1 VTAFAAIIPR
11 RAGAERTG
19 VSEIAAAL
27 SEVYG
32 TPCESATFETCVLL
46 AAPIVPGSGGHLLI
60 DTISGIAATGQVLL
74 EDRSGVSGALGLP
87 RDTRSLQL
95 AAAACLRWGTTCAE
109 RLAGEFALAVWN
121 ARDRVFLCARDGLGL
136 RPLFVATGSDVVVIS
151 NILNA
156 ARAHPHVP
164 QDIDERALHG
174 FLASGGIAATRTAYR
189 AVVPVPAGHTL
200 TIRQG
205 GESTLRRHWAFP
217 APHGPLIH
225 DPRSAIDGYR
235 EALESA
241 VRDRLEPRTSI
252 LMSSG
257 IDSTSIAAAARR
269 AMPETQLHA
278 FTADYARV
286 PSASEVP
293 LAQNAAAAL
302 GIPITPVPADTHP
315 ALHHLSGGRRTP
327 QPADEPGLTDWRA
340 LIGAAAAHSWAALYG
355 EDGDALFQPPG
366 WRELRRVT
374 TPFSLAADVARFTF
388 AAQRPPY
395 LGVRLRERVG
405 LRKPPGS
412 PPPPRWLRPAPQ
424 DASID
429 DGEPRVLGHRA
440 VPLQPHPTR
449 PRVQERLC
457 PPVAGYLAGLLAPE
471 LTGHRLELRCPLLDT
486 RVIRF
491 VVNVAPIPWCQRKEL
506 ARAAYADMLPAAIVR
521 RPKRGLAGL
530 DEALARDWQQHHA
543 EHAVTSPLA
552 APLDGWI
559 DVDQWRRALQS
570 HDARNVC
577 DAWRVLQLTCWLS
590 GHASAL
596 PLRGASCTA

>member
-11 RAGAERTG
+11 QAGAERTG
-19 VSEIAAAL
+19 TSEIAAAL
-27 SEVYG
+27 SEVYD
-32 TPCESATFETCVLL
+32 TPCESALFDGCVLL
-46 AAPIVPGSGGHLLI
+46 AAPIVPGSDGHLFI
-60 DTISGIAATGQVLL
+60 DPISGIAATGQVLL
-74 EDRSGVSGALGLP
+74 EDRRKLSGALGLP
-87 RDTRSLQL
+87 PHTHSLRL

-109 RLAGEFALAVWN
+109 RLAGEFALAMWN
-121 ARDRVFLCARDGLGL
+121 VRDRVFLCARDGLGV
-136 RPLFVATGSDVVVIS
+136 RPLFVGTGSGVLVVS

-156 ARAHPHVP
+156 ARAHPHVSR
-164 QDIDERALHG
+164 DIDERTLHG
-174 FLASGGIAATRTAYR
+174 FLATGGIPETRTAYR
-189 AVVPVPAGHTL
+189 AVVPLPAGHTL

-205 GESTLRRHWAFP
+205 GDSTLRRHWVFP
-217 APHGPLIH
+217 APGGSLIR
-225 DPRSAIDGYR
+225 DPRAAIDGYR

-257 IDSTSIAAAARR
+257 IDSTTIGAAARR
-269 AMPETQLHA
+269 AMPETTLHA
-278 FTADYARV
+278 FTAEYARV

-293 LAQNAAAAL
+293 LAHKAAAAL
-302 GIPITPVPADTHP
+302 GIPITPVPADTHA

-327 QPADEPGLTDWRA
+327 QPADEPGLSDWRA

-374 TPFSLAADVARFTF
+374 TPFGLAADVARFTF
-388 AAQRPPY
+388 AARRLPY
-395 LGVRLRERVG
+395 LGMRLRERAG
-405 LRKPPGS
+405 LRKPPGP

-424 DASID
+424 DVSID
-429 DGEPRVLGHRA
+429 AGEPCVLGHRA
-440 VPLQPHPTR
+440 MPLQPHPTR
-449 PRVQERLC
+449 PQVQERLW
-457 PPVAGYLAGLLAPE
+457 PPVAAYLAGILSPE

-506 ARAAYADMLPAAIVR
+506 ARAAYADMLPAAMVR

-543 EHAVTSPLA
+543 EDPATSLS
-552 APLDGWI
+552 APLDDWI
-559 DVDQWRRALQS
+559 DADEWRRALRS
-570 HDARNVC
+570 PDARTVGE
-577 DAWRVLQLTCWLS
+577 AWRVLQLAGWLT
-590 GHASAL
+590 GLAGAV